1 MKISIVGTGY
11 VGLVTGVALSHIGHH
26 ITCIDI
32 EPHKV
37 QKMRQGFSP
46 IYEPGLEELMIHN
59 IKAGRLHFTTKH
71 EEGFTGADAIYIA
84 VGTPEKEDGS
94 ANLSYIEQV
103 VKDIVTYVK
112 NDIVVVTKSTVPVG
126 TNDYIKSL
134 LVNKLPKTVNVEVVS
149 NPEFLREGSSVHDT
163 FHGDRIVIGAESE
176 AAASLVEEINKPFG
190 IPIYKTDIKSAEMIK
205 YASNAFLA
213 TKISF
218 VNEIANI
225 CEKLGA
231 NIESVSQ
238 GMGMDK
244 RIGSMFL
251 QAGIGYGGSC
261 FPKDTKALTQIAA
274 NIHHDFKLLKAVIE
288 VNNKQ
293 QDLLVEKAKIRF
305 GGLEGKKI
313 AVLGLA
319 FKPNTDDMREAASI
333 VVSQHLIEAGAK
345 VTAYDPI
352 AIENAKRILPGAVT
366 FTTTLKQA
374 IQNTDAVFILTDWE
388 EFKELDINIYKQ
400 HMNNAV
406 IFDGRNC
413 YELEDMKRY
422 GVEYHSVGRKTIYV
436 EETQPILK

>member
-1 MKISIVGTGY
+1 MKISVVGTGY
-11 VGLVTGVALSHIGHH
+11 VGLVTGVALSHIGHDV
-26 ITCIDI
+26 TCIDI
-32 EPHKV
+32 DENKV
-37 QKMRQGFSP
+37 QKMCQGISP

-59 IKAGRLHFTTKH
+59 IEEERLHFTTKH
-71 EEGFTGADAIYIA
+71 QEGFAKADAIYIA

-94 ANLSYIEQV
+94 ANLSFIEQV
-103 VKDIVTYVK
+103 VKDIATHVK

-134 LVNKLPKTVNVEVVS
+134 LVNELPNTINVEVVS

-176 AAASLVEEINKPFG
+176 AASNLIEEINKPFG

-261 FPKDTKALTQIAA
+261 FPKDTKALTQIAS

-293 QDLLVEKAKIRF
+293 QDLLVEKAKTRF
-305 GGLEGKKI
+305 GSLEGKKI

-333 VVSQHLIEAGAK
+333 VVSQHLIEEGAE

-366 FTTTLKQA
+366 FADTLKQA
-374 IQNTDAVFILTDWE
+374 IQNTDAVFILTDWA
-388 EFKELDINIYKQ
+388 EFKELDMNVYKQ
-400 HMNNAV
+400 HMKHAV

-413 YELEDMKRY
+413 YELEDMKKC

-436 EETQPILK
+436 EETHPILK

>member
-1 MKISIVGTGY
+1 MKIAVVGTGY
-11 VGLVTGVALSHIGHH
+11 VGLVTGVALSHIGHDVV
-26 ITCIDI
+26 CIDI
-32 EPHKV
+32 NENKV
-37 QKMRQGFSP
+37 QKMRRGISP

-59 IKAGRLHFTTKH
+59 IEEGRLRFTTEH
-71 EEGFTGADAIYIA
+71 EEGFAKAEAIYIA

-94 ANLSYIEQV
+94 ANLVFIEQV
-103 VKDIVTYVK
+103 VKDITDHVK
-112 NDIVVVTKSTVPVG
+112 HDVVVVTKSTVPVG

-134 LVNKLPKTVNVEVVS
+134 LVKHIPENIRVEVVS

-163 FHGDRIVIGAESE
+163 FHGDRIVIGAESAE
-176 AAASLVEEINKPFG
+176 ASNLIEEINKPFG

-218 VNEIANI
+218 VNEISNI

-231 NIESVSQ
+231 NIESVSR
-238 GMGMDK
+238 GMGMDQ
-244 RIGSMFL
+244 RIGGMFL

-293 QDLLVEKAKIRF
+293 QDLLVVKAKTRF
-305 GGLEGKKI
+305 GSLDGKKI
-313 AVLGLA
+313 AILGLA

-333 VVSQHLIEAGAK
+333 VVSQHLIEEGAK

-352 AIENAKRILPGAVT
+352 ATDNAKRILPGAVE
-366 FTTTLKQA
+366 FTDTLEQA
-374 IQNTDAVFILTDWE
+374 IQGVDAVFILTDWT
-388 EFKELDINIYKQ
+388 EFKELDRDVYKQ
-400 HMNNAV
+400 HMKHAV

-413 YELEDMKRY
+413 YDLEDMEQY
-422 GVEYHSVGRKTIYV
+422 NIEYHSVGRKTIYV
-436 EETQPILK
+436 EETQSVLK

>member
-1 MKISIVGTGY
+1 MKISVVGTGY
-11 VGLVTGVALSHIGHH
+11 VGLVTGVALSHIGHDV
-26 ITCIDI
+26 TCIDI
-32 EPHKV
+32 DENKV
-37 QKMRQGFSP
+37 QKMCQGISP
-46 IYEPGLEELMIHN
+46 IYEPGLEELMVHN
-59 IKAGRLHFTTKH
+59 IGDGRLHFTTKH
-71 EEGFTGADAIYIA
+71 EEGFANADAIYIA

-94 ANLSYIEQV
+94 ANLSFIEQV
-103 VKDIVTYVK
+103 VKDISNHVK
-112 NDIVVVTKSTVPVG
+112 SDIVIVTKSTVPVG

-134 LVNKLPKTVNVEVVS
+134 LLKELPETVNVEVVS

-176 AAASLVEEINKPFG
+176 AASRLVEEINKPFG

-231 NIESVSQ
+231 NIESVSE

-261 FPKDTKALTQIAA
+261 FPKDTKALTQIAS

-293 QDLLVEKAKIRF
+293 QDLLVEKARTRF
-305 GGLEGKKI
+305 GRLEGKKI
-313 AVLGLA
+313 AILGLA

-333 VVSQHLIEAGAK
+333 VVSQHLIEEG
-345 VTAYDPI
+345 VEVIAYDPI
-352 AIENAKRILPGAVT
+352 ATENAKRILPGAVT
-366 FTTTLKQA
+366 FTTTLEQA
-374 IQNTDAVFILTDWE
+374 IQNTDAIFILTDWA
-388 EFKELDINIYKQ
+388 EFKELDINVYKN
-400 HMNNAV
+400 HMKHAV

-413 YELEDMKRY
+413 YELEEMKKY